1 MHRYYIYEVQTRNN
15 FALSI
20 KDVSRDVPKLQ
31 DVVWAPKNE
40 SRGSPQQAIAF
51 VHQNDLYYKPRVQTD
66 LVCRLT
72 TTGADSLI
80 YNGIPDWFYANVP
93 ELRSDT
99 IAFSTDGSFMSYL
112 SFNDTGVHEY
122 K

>member
-1 MHRYYIYEVQTRNN
+1 MQTRNN

-20 KDVSRDVPKLQ
+20 KDNVRDVPKLQ

-40 SRGSPQQAIAF
+40 SRTGAQQAVAF
-51 VHQNDLYYKPRVQTD
+51 VHQNDLYYKPRVQND

-72 TTGADSLI
+72 TTGAAGLI
-80 YNGIPDWFYANVP
+80 YNGITDWFYANVP
-93 ELRSDT
+93 ELRGDT
-99 IAFSTDGSFMSYL
+99 IAFSADGSFMSYL